1 MELAYASGSG
11 RELVEQAPR
20 VRVTAASRP
29 QDKEERAFS
38 KRRNVLHFIPHLT
51 ICSTLCGGCSSAH
64 QMLTLPIIAD
74 DVGGVNIEDAEI
86 LEFLARANFFGGRG
100 SGLCA
105 EAGDDGAYESLGC
118 VFHER
123 SRHADQVVDGDH
135 GEAVDRRPGSERGDH
150 QLVLALK

>member
-64 QMLTLPIIAD
+64 QMLTLSIIAD
-74 DVGGVNIEDAEI
+74 DVDGVNIEKCRNFGILSASQFFWGGAALAYARRLATTVRTSRSDACSM
-86 LEFLARANFFGGRG
+86 RGRG
-100 SGLCA
+100 TPI
-105 EAGDDGAYESLGC
+105 
-118 VFHER
+118 R
-123 SRHADQVVDGDH
+123 SSMAIMVKPWTADQ
-135 GEAVDRRPGSERGDH
+135 AVSVAIISSSLR
-150 QLVLALK
+150 